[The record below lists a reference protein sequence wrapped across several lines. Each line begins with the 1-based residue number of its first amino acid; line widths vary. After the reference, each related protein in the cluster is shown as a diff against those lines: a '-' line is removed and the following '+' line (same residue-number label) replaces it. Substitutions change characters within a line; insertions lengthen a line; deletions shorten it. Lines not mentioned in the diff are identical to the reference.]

1 MGPEAAGS
9 VSRGFGRLR
18 ASLAS
23 ELEGL
28 RGCGAVGLWGLPCP
42 PLTMQRETDQRGILL
57 ELPPVLCYSRAT
69 GLGI

>member
-23 ELEGL
+23 VLE
-28 RGCGAVGLWGLPCP
+28 GLWGLPCP

-57 ELPPVLCYSRAT
+57 ELPLVLCYSRAT

>member
-18 ASLAS
+18 ASLAT

-28 RGCGAVGLWGLPCP
+28 WGCGAFPHP
-42 PLTMQRETDQRGILL
+42 PHTMQRETDHRGILL
-57 ELPPVLCYSRAT
+57 ELYLSVTL
-69 GLGI
+69 L